1 VLLHPMAKPPAPEK
15 PCVEA
20 AGSLLRIS
28 WSIEQC
34 DPEITASAIKVRIK
48 GSQKLQNYDHGTG
61 RLVPKGGSTVPVP
74 LSEITLDGVEEGLE
88 YEAVIAVMNSEG
100 WSDPSGFSQ
109 PGYTGMLKHREKPP
123 RPSAPNLSAQGK
135 GKLRVTWVL
144 PPACPPVEATQV
156 QLTDV
161 GTGKTMLVDA
171 SNGKLVT
178 SGRTTFAASRLEAN
192 VNGVQD
198 CVEYAAAICCRNAEG
213 FGEYSM
219 LSDTVVNI
227 DVKDQVGGMQLV
239 IHEGAST
246 AVPQMV
252 PLGEGKMKVK
262 WALPDEAK
270 STIVKLRRVGN
281 QNWYLVGGSAIP
293 APASDSVATGLEE
306 GIEYEA
312 IVSFLIGGRW
322 CCESEISKPACIGE
336 LKLPTPPV
344 APKEPRLYVMDV
356 NQGILRIR
364 WQYFT
369 SVPPLTGALVK
380 FRAVG
385 SRKWLYAHPT
395 SGGLSEASI
404 DKEPDVIPFPQTEV
418 DLRGLPLG
426 IRFEACVSFKNK
438 LGIGPFSKESDIV
451 HIGMLAARPLR
462 CMYCANDFDLMT
474 AEYTKPPETFWCPLC
489 RFRLMDP
496 FNAVLEPHGML
507 RFHMFTRPSVSF
519 SLDLPDLKQWRK
531 EDQSIWMRCIRM
543 NSETSSQVWPTKLVF
558 TSNGEEV
565 FKIDPPEEGHVRRD
579 VPRDVAPG
587 LRPGMNNITV
597 TIEDEHI
604 AGFAFSLV
612 RTQAKTAEQIGDET
626 HACDE
631 EAGLQRLSDLL
642 KDTWETSEDKV
653 LGDDDEDD
661 VTCVL
666 SNRLKLRC
674 PLSFERVD
682 IPVRGDS
689 CMHLQCFGLAA
700 YLESNMKMRAHNN
713 RWTCPVCSNVLKPHD
728 LRVDKYVQKVLSET
742 TADVDEVLIQ
752 KDGSYTVVE
761 DENMDAADRTTS
773 LQQGDNA
780 TAEKTADQE
789 GVAPVA
795 GAEIAADLDEVGEEK
810 RKATDDGVEAPL
822 TKRQKRLQHRRELK
836 AAAAK
841 AGPEPPPSS

>member
-1 VLLHPMAKPPAPEK
+1 
-15 PCVEA
+15 
-20 AGSLLRIS
+20 
-28 WSIEQC
+28 
-34 DPEITASAIKVRIK
+34 
-48 GSQKLQNYDHGTG
+48 
-61 RLVPKGGSTVPVP
+61 
-74 LSEITLDGVEEGLE
+74 
-88 YEAVIAVMNSEG
+88 
-100 WSDPSGFSQ
+100 
-109 PGYTGMLKHREKPP
+109 
-123 RPSAPNLSAQGK
+123 
-135 GKLRVTWVL
+135 
-144 PPACPPVEATQV
+144 
-156 QLTDV
+156 
-161 GTGKTMLVDA
+161 
-171 SNGKLVT
+171 
-178 SGRTTFAASRLEAN
+178 
-192 VNGVQD
+192 
-198 CVEYAAAICCRNAEG
+198 
-213 FGEYSM
+213 
-219 LSDTVVNI
+219 
-227 DVKDQVGGMQLV
+227 
-239 IHEGAST
+239 
-246 AVPQMV
+246 
-252 PLGEGKMKVK
+252 
-262 WALPDEAK
+262 
-270 STIVKLRRVGN
+270 
-281 QNWYLVGGSAIP
+281 
-293 APASDSVATGLEE
+293 
-306 GIEYEA
+306 
-312 IVSFLIGGRW
+312 
-322 CCESEISKPACIGE
+322 
-336 LKLPTPPV
+336 
-344 APKEPRLYVMDV
+344 MDV

>member
-1 VLLHPMAKPPAPEK
+1 MAKPSTPER

-20 AGSLLRIS
+20 AGSSLRIS
-28 WSIEQC
+28 WSIAQC

-61 RLVPKGGSTVPVP
+61 RLVPKGGSTVPAP
-74 LSEITLDGVEEGLE
+74 ISDITIDGCEEGLE

-109 PGYTGMLKHREKPP
+109 PGWIGMLKHREKPS
-123 RPSAPNLSAQGK
+123 RPSAPNLSALGK
-135 GKLRVTWVL
+135 GKLRVSWVL

-156 QLTDV
+156 QLTDL

-171 SNGKLVT
+171 SNGKLVS

-219 LSDTVVNI
+219 LSDSVVNI
-227 DVKDQVGGMQLV
+227 DAKGQVGGMQLV
-239 IHEGAST
+239 VHEGAPT
-246 AVPQMV
+246 AVPQLV
-252 PLGEGKMKVK
+252 PLGEGKIKVR
-262 WALPDEAK
+262 WTLPDEAK
-270 STIVKLRRVGN
+270 STIVKLRRLGN
-281 QNWYLVGGSAIP
+281 QNWYLVGGAAIP
-293 APASDSVATGLEE
+293 APASDTVATGLEE

-322 CCESEISKPACIGE
+322 CCESEVSKPVCIGE
-336 LKLPTPPV
+336 LKLPTVPA

-356 NQGILRIR
+356 SQGILRIR

-395 SGGLSEASI
+395 SGALSEPSA
-404 DKEPDVIPFPQTEV
+404 DKEPDLIPFPQSEL

-426 IRFEACVSFKNK
+426 IRFEACIAFKNK
-438 LGIGPFSKESDIV
+438 LGTGPFSKESDIV

-462 CMYCANDFDLMT
+462 CTFCGNDFDLMT
-474 AEYTKPPETFWCPLC
+474 SEYTKPPETFWCPLC

-507 RFHMFTRPSVSF
+507 RFHMFMRPSVSF
-519 SLDLPDLKQWRK
+519 SLDVPDLKQWRK

-543 NSETSSQVWPTKLVF
+543 NSDNSAQVWPTKLIF
-558 TSNGEEV
+558 TSNGEEM
-565 FKIDPPEEGHVRRD
+565 FRIDPPEEGHVRRD

-597 TIEDEHI
+597 TIEDDHV

-612 RTQAKTAEQIGDET
+612 RTQAKTAEQISDET
-626 HACDE
+626 HHCE
-631 EAGLQRLSDLL
+631 EEDAQRRVCELL
-642 KDTWETSEDKV
+642 KDTWDTNQDDQV
-653 LGDDDEDD
+653 LDDVDDD

-682 IPVRGDS
+682 IPVRGES
-689 CMHLQCFGLAA
+689 CMHLQCFGLGA

-728 LRVDKYVQKVLSET
+728 LRVDKYVQRVLSET
-742 TADVDEVLIQ
+742 PSHVDEVLIQ
-752 KDGSYTVVE
+752 RDGSWTIIE
-761 DENMDAADRTTS
+761 DEQEAAAAGPTA
-773 LQQGDNA
+773 LQQGDKA
-780 TAEKTADQE
+780 TAEKNAGEEGAAPTAMTGD
-789 GVAPVA
+789 V
-795 GAEIAADLDEVGEEK
+795 ADLDGAGEEK

-822 TKRQKRLQHRRELK
+822 TKRQRRLQQRRELK

-841 AGPEPPPSS
+841 AGTEPVPSS